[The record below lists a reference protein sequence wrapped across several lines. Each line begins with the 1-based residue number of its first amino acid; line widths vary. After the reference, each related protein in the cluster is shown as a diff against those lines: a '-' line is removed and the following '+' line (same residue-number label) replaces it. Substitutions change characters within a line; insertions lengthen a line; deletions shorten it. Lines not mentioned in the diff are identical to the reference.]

1 MAQRKGQADDGGGA
15 TLNSG
20 THCLTFV
27 DRLRDA
33 PSPVVATRPERWCT
47 GDRDEHLLRPH
58 RRQRGR
64 LDRLG
69 RGRARRPHDGLHAL
83 SCRDGARRLR
93 RSQSGIFAPRL
104 SGRPVE
110 EGRPGGKLLRRG
122 QRRLG
127 AGVRSTRMPA
137 QPCGFCSMN
146 ASDNSARLKRS
157 GNGKR
162 LRGRGAETAPP
173 LERTTAEQVDLSERD
188 RSGEKAEKVEQREI
202 ARLSKLPPD
211 GVHC

>member
-1 MAQRKGQADDGGGA
+1 MLWTSGRVKHSALLSLRANSIPTEGGHAIRSTRLPTAPSWRQGIPRSRGFQPRRERGRRTSDDGGGA
-15 TLNSG
+15 TLHSG
-20 THCLTFV
+20 THCLTLV

-83 SCRDGARRLR
+83 SRRDGARRLR

-110 EGRPGGKLLRRG
+110 K
-122 QRRLG
+122 
-127 AGVRSTRMPA
+127 AA
-137 QPCGFCSMN
+137 
-146 ASDNSARLKRS
+146 
-157 GNGKR
+157 
-162 LRGRGAETAPP
+162 RGANFSAKASGAWSRRSITRTLIQHRLLIPAPSPPAAPAPP
-173 LERTTAEQVDLSERD
+173 APRA
-188 RSGEKAEKVEQREI
+188 A
-202 ARLSKLPPD
+202 
-211 GVHC
+211 